1 MGFWLWILLMDR
13 KVIAYVGVGSNQGE
27 REEYIRR
34 AIEALGA
41 FEPEVKVLRVSPLYE
56 TPPLVEGGVS
66 PEEEHPEDIGWFLNG
81 VIELETVLGPEAL
94 LETLQRIEKRMG
106 RKRPGEERSGS
117 GNAARLFLS
126 RTIDLDLVFYGD
138 EVIQTEAL
146 TVPHPRAHKRAFVM
160 WPMRDLR
167 AGYVHPVLG
176 KTMGEL
182 CEGTAGAAGNS
193 ASG

>member
-1 MGFWLWILLMDR
+1 MDR

-27 REEYIRR
+27 REEWIRR
-34 AIEALGA
+34 GIEALRA
-41 FEPEVKVLRVSPLYE
+41 LEPEVRVLRVSPLYE
-56 TPPLVEGGVS
+56 TPPLVEGEVS
-66 PEEEHPEDIGWFLNG
+66 PEEEHPESIPWFLNG

-94 LETLQRIEKRMG
+94 FKELQRIEERLG
-106 RKRPGEERSGS
+106 RKRARVQSSER

-160 WPMRDLR
+160 RPMRDLR
-167 AGYVHPVLG
+167 AGYVHPVVRR
-176 KTMGEL
+176 TMAEL
-182 CEGTAGAAGNS
+182 CEGTAGARG
-193 ASG
+193 